1 MRKFSFRLAK
11 LLEYRRL
18 QEKWAKDEFLSC
30 RAKRIEGENE
40 ISRLKDQRMQAMQ
53 TTYKSLEERKAQQI
67 YANRLEDDKRSVEAA
82 VAVLAGEEEVA
93 RQKWFRVRKDAEAL
107 EKLREKDLELWT
119 LDERR
124 EVQKDLD
131 EWTITRRA
139 S

>member
-1 MRKFSFRLAK
+1 MRKFTFRLAK

-40 ISRLKDQRMQAMQ
+40 IARLKDKRKQAMQ
-53 TTYKSLEERKAQQI
+53 KTYPTLEERKAQQV
-67 YANRLEDDKRSVEAA
+67 YTNKLDDDKRAVEAA
-82 VAVLAGEEEVA
+82 VAVLAGEEEMA
-93 RQKWFRVRKDAEAL
+93 RLKWLKVRKDAEAL
-107 EKLREKDLELWT
+107 QKLEEKDLALWS
-119 LDERR
+119 LEERR
-124 EVQKDLD
+124 QVQKDLD

>member
-1 MRKFSFRLAK
+1 MRKFTFRLAK
-11 LLEYRRL
+11 LLEYRQL

-30 RAKRIEGENE
+30 RAKRIEGENQ
-40 ISRLKDQRMQAMQ
+40 IARLKDQRIQAMHK
-53 TTYKSLEERKAQQI
+53 TYPTLEEKKAQQL
-67 YANRLEDDKRSVEAA
+67 YANRLEDDKCAVESA

-93 RQKWFRVRKDAEAL
+93 RLKWLKVRKDAEAL
-107 EKLREKDLELWT
+107 DKLREKDLALWS

-124 EVQKDLD
+124 QVQKDLD